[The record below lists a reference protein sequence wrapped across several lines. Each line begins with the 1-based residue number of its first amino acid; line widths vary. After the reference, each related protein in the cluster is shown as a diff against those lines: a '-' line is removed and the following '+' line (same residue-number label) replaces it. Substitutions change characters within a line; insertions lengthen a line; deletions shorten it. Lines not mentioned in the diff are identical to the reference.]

1 MTSEIDVYR
10 SAKLMIDQHGGG
22 AAIQS
27 AMEADA
33 MLDKGDLDGATIW
46 PNGWR
51 LFRGL
56 VTSPLGAT
64 TFAID
69 LAKPTRYSLST
80 GHQGK
85 TRRNRACRVAC
96 PPHQM
101 IGDSYRWI

>member
-46 PNGWR
+46 R
-51 LFRGL
+51 QM
-56 VTSPLGAT
+56 A
-64 TFAID
+64 
-69 LAKPTRYSLST
+69 LSE
-80 GHQGK
+80 
-85 TRRNRACRVAC
+85 
-96 PPHQM
+96 
-101 IGDSYRWI
+101 